1 MNHDH
6 IEIVPG
12 HKGSPQWKH
21 SWGILHIHSSFSLR
35 KNHALFLT
43 DIEKGISKIQHS
55 FMTKNK
61 TNSYFSSKKIYRKQ
75 YTTLKN
81 KPNKLYF
88 QKPGVMIL
96 CGRRAKEVTGTTEG
110 SFWVLVPLYFLTGW
124 RLHRCIHCVLISWA
138 GHKICT
144 LFAGVYIIL
153 Q

>member
-6 IEIVPG
+6 VEIVPG

-21 SWGILHIHSSFSLR
+21 SWGILHINSSFSLR
-35 KNHALFLT
+35 KNHVLFLT

-61 TNSYFSSKKIYRKQ
+61 TNSYFSSKKIYRKH
-75 YTTLKN
+75 YTTLEN
-81 KPNKLYF
+81 KPNKLHF

-110 SFWVLVPLYFLTGW
+110 SFCM
-124 RLHRCIHCVLISWA
+124 HIKA
-138 GHKICT
+138 
-144 LFAGVYIIL
+144 
-153 Q
+153 